1 MTRHI
6 PNLLTVSRFLM
17 AIAFFVVLGFYNAQA
32 PDGAGWP
39 VLDVAFVIFLVAVTT
54 DMVDGYLARKL
65 GHLTT
70 FGRIADPFVD
80 KIIVC
85 GALAY
90 FIGGQFAHVS
100 FSTGVVRHIL
110 GAAVPTGGFTIENLT
125 GWQPWMVAV
134 ILARELLVTGMRN
147 FSEVHKIPFA
157 ATLSGK
163 VKMFVQ
169 CIAISWSLFYV
180 AHWTQGP
187 EWTRIVRDVLVWT
200 TTLVTGLSG
209 LIYVKRAYVLLRM
222 PPD

>member
-6 PNLLTVSRFLM
+6 PNLLTASRFFM
-17 AIAFFVVLGFYNAQA
+17 AIGFFAVLWFYDAQT
-32 PDGAGWP
+32 PDDAGWP
-39 VLDVAFVIFLVAVTT
+39 VLDVALVIFLVAAST

-90 FIGGQFAHVS
+90 LIGGQFVRA
-100 FSTGVVRHIL
+100 TVVA
-110 GAAVPTGGFTIENLT
+110 GSPPTLENLT

-134 ILARELLVTGMRN
+134 ILARELLVTGMRS
-147 FSEVHKIPFA
+147 FSEAHKIPFA
-157 ATLSGK
+157 ATASGK

-169 CIAISWSLFYV
+169 CAAIAWCLFYV
-180 AHWTQGP
+180 AHWTAGP
-187 EWTRIVRDVLVWT
+187 AWTRIVRDVLIWI

-209 LIYVKRAYVLLRM
+209 IVYVQRAYVILKM